1 MLVVPCNLPFS
12 ARCTPDVIKGMYV
25 IPPLMRG
32 TLSTDGYDWYP
43 TARANIMGIRIAA
56 QIRIRFRAF
65 AYLVFR

>member
-1 MLVVPCNLPFS
+1 MTRPWWS
-12 ARCTPDVIKGMYV
+12 RYV

-56 QIRIRFRAF
+56 HIRMRFRAF